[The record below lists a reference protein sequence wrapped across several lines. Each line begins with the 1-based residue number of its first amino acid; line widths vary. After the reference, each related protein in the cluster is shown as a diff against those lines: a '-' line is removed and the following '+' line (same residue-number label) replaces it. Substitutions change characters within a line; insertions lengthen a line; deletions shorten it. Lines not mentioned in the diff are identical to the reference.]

1 MPWAIARQT
10 ALTNVLNLHWNRNAM
25 ARPSLGKPAIHKP
38 AIHNLAIR
46 QFIRQWSQRLVVAFL
61 CCWLCFGLASPAQAS
76 LQDDR
81 FDGNIFA
88 LYAGNGSLVPPKVTL
103 ASSFANNKV
112 ALVLFYVDDSSDC
125 KQFSSTYSQLQAGYG
140 RAADFIP
147 VNADTVIP
155 GETYGKDD
163 PRYYYRGFV
172 PQLVILDQ
180 QGQVVWDEAGQTPIN
195 DIDDRLRQ
203 VFDLLPRT
211 ESEGLKR
218 RSVNEVNVELI
229 PQN

>member
-1 MPWAIARQT
+1 
-10 ALTNVLNLHWNRNAM
+10 M
-25 ARPSLGKPAIHKP
+25 ARPAPQRS
-38 AIHNLAIR
+38 AIR
-46 QFIRQWSQRLVVAFL
+46 QTIRRWSQRLLAGVI
-61 CCWLCFGLASPAQAS
+61 CCWLMLGLAAPAQAS

-103 ASSFANNKV
+103 ASSLENNKV

-147 VNADTVIP
+147 VHADTVVP
-155 GETYGKDD
+155 GETYPSND
-163 PRYYYRGFV
+163 PRHYYRGQV

-180 QGQVVWDEAGQTPIN
+180 QGKVIWDEMGQTPIN

-203 VFDLLPRT
+203 TFDLLPRA
-211 ESEGLKR
+211 ESETLQR
-218 RSVNEVNVELI
+218 RSVNEVNVELT
-229 PQN
+229 PQS

>member
-1 MPWAIARQT
+1 
-10 ALTNVLNLHWNRNAM
+10 M
-25 ARPSLGKPAIHKP
+25 ANPAQHQDFR
-38 AIHNLAIR
+38 LR
-46 QFIRQWSQRLVVAFL
+46 VQSWTRRWSQRWTGRSLRRL
-61 CCWLCFGLASPAQAS
+61 CLGLALGLLLWVGTLAPAQAS

-103 ASSFANNKV
+103 AMSLKNHKP
-112 ALVLFYVDDSSDC
+112 ALVLFYLDDSADC

-147 VNADTVIP
+147 VNADTILP
-155 GETYGKDD
+155 GETYPQAD
-163 PRYYYRGFV
+163 PRYYYRGQI
-172 PQLVILDQ
+172 PQLVVLDQ
-180 QGQVVWDEAGQTPIN
+180 QGQVVWDEVGQTPIN
-195 DIDDRLRQ
+195 DIDDRLREM
-203 VFDLLPRT
+203 FDLLPRT

>member
-1 MPWAIARQT
+1 
-10 ALTNVLNLHWNRNAM
+10 M
-25 ARPSLGKPAIHKP
+25 ARPSSGTPAIHKP
-38 AIHNLAIR
+38 TIHKPAIR
-46 QFIRQWSQRLVVAFL
+46 PLLRRWSDRLFVAL
-61 CCWLCFGLASPAQAS
+61 ICCWLCLGLASPAQAS

-103 ASSFANNKV
+103 ASSFANHKV

-140 RAADFIP
+140 RASDFIP
-147 VNADTVIP
+147 VNADTISP
-155 GETYGKDD
+155 GEQYAKDD
-163 PRYYYRGFV
+163 PRHYYKGKV

-180 QGQVVWDEAGQTPIN
+180 QGQVVWDEVGQTPIN
-195 DIDDRLRQ
+195 DIDDRLRK

-229 PQN
+229 PQG

>member
-1 MPWAIARQT
+1 
-10 ALTNVLNLHWNRNAM
+10 M
-25 ARPSLGKPAIHKP
+25 ARAATRQIKDSGRT
-38 AIHNLAIR
+38 IR
-46 QFIRQWSQRLVVAFL
+46 PVYQQVYPRWCQRLLAGLV
-61 CCWLCFGLASPAQAS
+61 CCWLIFGLASPAQAS

-103 ASSFANNKV
+103 ASSLASQHV
-112 ALVLFYVDDSSDC
+112 SLLLFYIDDSADC

-147 VNADTVIP
+147 VNADTVLP
-155 GETYGKDD
+155 GAAYGKDD
-163 PRYYYRGFV
+163 PRHYYSGKV
-172 PQLVILDQ
+172 PQLVVLDQ
-180 QGQVVWDEAGQTPIN
+180 QGDVVWDQVGQTPIN

-218 RSVNEVNVELI
+218 RSVNEVNVELV
-229 PQN
+229 PQS